1 MKQIGDKLVD
11 AVKQSRQGNVAEA
24 SQKFDEI
31 KTKIQSEFSE
41 SLQVDAA
48 DVEEENEI
56 ENPLEEES
64 KI

>member
-11 AVKQSRQGNVAEA
+11 AVKQSRQGNVDEA

-41 SLQVDAA
+41 SLKVN
-48 DVEEENEI
+48 EEVQAEDEI
-56 ENPLEEES
+56 
-64 KI
+64 